1 MKKTVFV
8 IVLLI
13 IAGGLAYF
21 YFFYLSPVKKLKLI
35 NAVPSSAAFV
45 IELDDPLKQWEG
57 VTNSKI
63 WKYLK
68 TNPYLSEV
76 ANSIDSLNEEIQSN
90 EALWDLTVARP
101 MSISAHKIRKNEY
114 DYLYVIDL
122 QKASKFNFFK
132 DYIDELVG
140 DDAKVS
146 TRIYH
151 ETEIIEFSFRGS
163 TSIYY
168 LYFNENLLVLSTT
181 HTIIEQSID
190 EKDEPVIERDLN
202 FIEVSRYMDD
212 ELPKIYL
219 QHASFEQYLQQ
230 WLTEDYSMVSDFMR
244 SMIYTAV
251 NFEMAEDHFSLMGFS
266 NRIDSTNL
274 LINVF
279 HKSGKGVTDL
289 AEIAPENSTFFMSLG
304 FNSAKEFYI
313 NLEQN
318 IAESADSEEYFKD
331 KKKLEKFLDISIEEH
346 FLSWMDDEVGLI
358 QLHSSD
364 NLATNEIAVA
374 LKFKDEDDVIKNLDF
389 IKNQVKKKTP
399 VKFKGI
405 EYKGYEINFLSIKSF
420 FKVMFGKAFSK
431 IDKPYYTIL
440 DDYVVFSN
448 QPSTLGVIIN
458 NYSAGTTLVNN
469 KSFENYFDRFD
480 QSSTLFMYINPEQ
493 LIADSKKYLDK
504 ESWETIHTN
513 KAYIECFPMIGL
525 QILPKD
531 GLMTTEMM
539 VEYMNPQQIDGW
551 KDLFTNQIFMSDSLF
566 DNNSVV
572 EESITIDDILPDDL
586 NDKNMTHSFENGQV
600 KFEVALKDGLKN
612 GTYIEYDSLGNIIVK
627 GKYKNDQKTGVWKY
641 YNNEGEV
648 IRKERN

>member
-1 MKKTVFV
+1 MKKTIFV

-35 NAVPSSAAFV
+35 NAVPPSAAFV
-45 IELDDPLKQWEG
+45 IELDDPLKQWER
-57 VTNSKI
+57 VTTSEI
-63 WKYLK
+63 WQYLK

-76 ANSIDSLNEEIQSN
+76 ANSIDSLNAEIKNN
-90 EALWDLTVARP
+90 ETLWGLVVARP
-101 MSISAHKIRKNEY
+101 MSISAHQIRKNEY

-132 DYIDELVG
+132 NYIDKLVG

-146 TRIYH
+146 TRMYH
-151 ETEIIEFSFRGS
+151 ETEIIEFSFKGS
-163 TSIYY
+163 TSAYY

-181 HTIIEQSID
+181 HTLVEQSID
-190 EKDEPVIERDLN
+190 QNDEPEIARDLN
-202 FIEVSRYMDD
+202 FLEVSRYMDD
-212 ELPKIYL
+212 ALPKIYL
-219 QHASFEQYLQQ
+219 QHTSFAQYLQQ
-230 WLTEDYSMVSDFMR
+230 WLTDDYSLASDFTQ

-251 NFEMAEDHFSLMGFS
+251 NFEIVDDHFSLMAFS
-266 NRIDSTNL
+266 NRIDSANL

-279 HKSGKGVTDL
+279 HKSGKGVTSL

-304 FNSAKEFYI
+304 FNSAKEFYA

-318 IAESADSEEYFKD
+318 IAESTDSEEYFKD

-346 FLSWMDDEVGLI
+346 FLSWIDDEVGII
-358 QLHSSD
+358 QLQSPDKSS
-364 NLATNEIAVA
+364 TNEIAIA
-374 LKFKDEDDVIKNLDF
+374 LKFKNDDDVRENLEYIKKQ
-389 IKNQVKKKTP
+389 IKKKTP

-405 EYKGYEINFLSIKSF
+405 EYKGYEINFLSIKGF

-448 QPSTLGVIIN
+448 RPSTLGVIIN
-458 NYSAGTTLVNN
+458 NYSSGTTLINN
-469 KSFENYFDRFD
+469 KSFERYFDRFD
-480 QSSTLFMYINPEQ
+480 KSSTLFMYINPEQ

-504 ESWETIHTN
+504 ESWEAIHNN
-513 KAYIECFPMIGL
+513 KAYVECFPMIGL
-525 QILPKD
+525 QIVPK
-531 GLMTTEMM
+531 GELMTTEMI

-551 KDLFTNQIFMSDSLF
+551 NDLFANQISIPDSLF
-566 DNNSVV
+566 LNSPIV

-586 NDKNMTHSFENGQV
+586 NDKNMTHSFDNGQV
-600 KFEVALKDGLKN
+600 KFEVTLKDGLKN

-648 IRKERN
+648 IRKEKN